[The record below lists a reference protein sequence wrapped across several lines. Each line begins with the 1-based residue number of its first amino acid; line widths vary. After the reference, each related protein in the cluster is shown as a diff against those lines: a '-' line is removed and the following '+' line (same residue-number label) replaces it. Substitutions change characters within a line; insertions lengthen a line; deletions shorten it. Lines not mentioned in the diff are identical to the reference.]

1 MSLLSLDQ
9 EKISGHKDTVL
20 IKAIRSAELL
30 GPKGVP
36 YWRLGPVKTRCPR
49 GFGVWVGG
57 GTCVGGGGRCMRA
70 VGGGDLSLGASAIE
84 PFPNTQTPF
93 PLLPRPS
100 AGVWL
105 LLPFQA
111 NLRKGLTES
120 DSRALLPFIQI
131 NAFCPHH
138 FFR

>member
-1 MSLLSLDQ
+1 MS
-9 EKISGHKDTVL
+9 E
-20 IKAIRSAELL
+20 
-30 GPKGVP
+30 
-36 YWRLGPVKTRCPR
+36 
-49 GFGVWVGG
+49 GFWGVGG
-57 GTCVGGGGRCMRA
+57 GRHMCVWGGGRCMSA

-131 NAFCPHH
+131 NAF
-138 FFR
+138 